1 MRQLFEILKYVAP
14 YKGRMALNLLFNL
27 LTAAFSLVSFSAIVP
42 FLKILFDATGTST
55 ATTTTTTTATGDEP
69 KEAATDGGNDLLAY
83 LNAQFEVYL
92 ADEGPQ
98 QALFVFCI
106 LLVLLFLLRN
116 TFRYLAFYEMAFLRN
131 VAVRDIRN
139 KIYRKLLRLPM
150 SYYTEERKGHILSR
164 ITNEVS
170 EIEWS
175 VMGSLE
181 ALLREP
187 PMIIVYFTSLLMIS
201 WELTLF
207 VIIVLPISGFIIGR
221 IGKSL
226 KRTAKKGQKNLGEVV
241 SMVEETV
248 GGVRIVKGFTAEKR
262 FGERF
267 EQANQSYFKLMVR
280 LFRKQYLSSPISE
293 PLSVITIA
301 LLLWF
306 GGNLVLEGR
315 LLNGEFFILYI
326 IIFSQLISPARALSE
341 AFVRAQ
347 RGIAAGERIDEIL
360 LADEVVLEVKDA
372 KSVEGFKEAITFQKV
387 GFRYEEEWVLKDI
400 NLTVKHGESIALV
413 GPSGGGK
420 STLVDL
426 LPRFYDIQEGALS
439 IDGTQVADFKV
450 KDLRQLFGIVSQQSI
465 LFNDSVRNNLLIGNP
480 EATEEQLIEAL
491 HVANA
496 HGFVMALPDGL
507 DSIIGEGGNKLSGGQ
522 KQRLSIARA
531 VVKDPPIL
539 ILDEATSA
547 LDTESERLVQDALS
561 KLMEGRTS
569 FVIAHRLS
577 TVQHVDRIVVIEKG
591 KIVQAGTHEQLVTQA
606 GLYQRLVQ
614 LQELEG

>member
-1 MRQLFEILKYVAP
+1 MKQLIEILKYVAP
-14 YKGRMALNLLFNL
+14 HKGRMALNLLFNL
-27 LTAAFSLVSFSAIVP
+27 LTAAFSLISFSAIVP
-42 FLKILFDATGTST
+42 FLKILFDATK
-55 ATTTTTTTATGDEP
+55 AEEP
-69 KEAATDGGNDLLAY
+69 KQAPTNGGSDVLAY
-83 LNAQFEVYL
+83 LNGKFEAYL
-92 ADEGPQ
+92 ADEGPR
-98 QALFVFCI
+98 QALMVFCI
-106 LLVLLFLLRN
+106 ALVCLFLLRN

-139 KIYRKLLRLPM
+139 KIYAKLLRLPM

-164 ITNEVS
+164 VTNEVS

-187 PMIIVYFTSLLMIS
+187 PMIVVYFSTLVMIS

-248 GGVRIVKGFTAEKR
+248 GGVRIVKGFTAEDR
-262 FGERF
+262 FKERF
-267 EQANQSYFKLMVR
+267 MQTNQSYFKLMVK

-306 GGNLVLEGR
+306 GGNLVLEGK
-315 LLNGEFFILYI
+315 LLNGEFFIFYI

-360 LADEVVLEVKDA
+360 LADEVVLQAKDA
-372 KSVEGFKEAITFQKV
+372 EQVTGFRDKIEFKGV
-387 GFRYEEEWVLKDI
+387 GFRYDVDWVLQDI
-400 NLTVKHGESIALV
+400 NLTVKHGESVALV

-426 LPRFYDIQEGALS
+426 LPRFYDIEEGDLL
-439 IDGTQVADFKV
+439 IDGTRVDRFNV
-450 KDLRQLFGIVSQQSI
+450 RDLRKLFGIVSQQSI
-465 LFNDSVRNNLLIGNP
+465 LFNDSVRNNLLVGNP
-480 EATEEQLIEAL
+480 NATEQQMIEAL

-496 HGFVMALPDGL
+496 HGFVMSLSDGL
-507 DSIIGEGGNKLSGGQ
+507 DSIIGEAGNKLSGGQ

-531 VVKDPPIL
+531 IVKDPPIL

-561 KLMEGRTS
+561 KLMKGRTS

-577 TVQHVDRIVVIEKG
+577 TVQHVDRIVVIDKG
-591 KIVQAGTHEQLVTQA
+591 KIVQTGTHEQLVAEA
-606 GLYQRLVQ
+606 GMYQRLVQ
-614 LQELEG
+614 LQELAG